1 MSTRKTQHKKSG
13 KSGKQARSKKLR
25 KADTEDKYVLY
36 EQSVQSTE
44 FEYEFV
50 DDNFKRLR
58 GREAKLLRED
68 FCGTGQMCCEWV
80 RGRDANQAIGVDF
93 DPEVLEWSRANH
105 IASLSDEQKARVTLL
120 QEDVRAVKT
129 DPVDIVLAMNFS
141 WQIFE
146 ERKVLRDY
154 LASVRDSLVDD
165 GVLFMDIFGGYE
177 AYQELEEKTKH
188 KGFTYVWEQASYNPI
203 TGHMVCHI
211 HFNFRDGS
219 KMKKAFTYEWRLYS
233 LPELQEILTEAGF
246 SKVTVY
252 WQGWDDEEDEPDGNF
267 LPATEG
273 EADPGWICMVS
284 AEK

>member
-50 DDNFKRLR
+50 DENFKRLR

-68 FCGTGQMCCEWV
+68 FCGTGQMSCEWV
-80 RGRDANQAIGVDF
+80 RGRDTNQAIGVDF

-105 IASLSDEQKARVTLL
+105 IANLSDEQKARVTLL

-154 LASVRDSLVDD
+154 LASVRDSLADD